1 MLASSGE
8 ITEPCPVPLS
18 LTETTPSSRMPA
30 LSHFWTRRMMR
41 RSPIRCSRKRI
52 SQSWLISSKNDR
64 MSASSMKL
72 TFLLWMPT
80 ERIQR
85 IVCAA
90 PWPEPVREPEEV
102 FLVDRAQQ
110 RSHCPLDDLV
120 LKGCDRERTLPSI
133 RLGNVDPPP
142 RQSPIR
148 SSVDPATAP
157 PFRSDPRSPSF
168 RYDPF
173 ARDVALDP

>member
-80 ERIQR
+80 QRIQR

-120 LKGCDRERTLPSI
+120 LKELRPRADAAVHPAWECRPAGTAVP
-133 RLGNVDPPP
+133 DPLLSGPG
-142 RQSPIR
+142 R
-148 SSVDPATAP
+148 A
-157 PFRSDPRSPSF
+157 
-168 RYDPF
+168 
-173 ARDVALDP
+173 